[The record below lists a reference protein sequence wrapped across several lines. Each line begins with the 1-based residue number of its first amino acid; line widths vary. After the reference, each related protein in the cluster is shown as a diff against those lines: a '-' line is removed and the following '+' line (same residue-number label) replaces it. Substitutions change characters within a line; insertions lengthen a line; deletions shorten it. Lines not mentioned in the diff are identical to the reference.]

1 VLVGVVAGL
10 NDELEGG
17 FEHVAAEAAAAAVEE
32 VAGEDWLAAEPD
44 EPALFEGE
52 AAEAS
57 AELEPA
63 EEQDRPIVEQSSEE
77 EEPEDGDDEDAER
90 QFEAVS
96 SRIACVRA
104 CVRACASVVN
114 ECCWQ
119 AEPTSKQ
126 ALKAQKKAA
135 KQEVC
140 AQTNCWLAARLTTA
154 LLAQAKQAKKGAK
167 QDAKQAKKDAKEA
180 KKAEK
185 AQRKAAKKG
194 K

>member
-1 VLVGVVAGL
+1 MLASVLVL
-10 NDELEGG
+10 
-17 FEHVAAEAAAAAVEE
+17 
-32 VAGEDWLAAEPD
+32 P
-44 EPALFEGE
+44 LF
-52 AAEAS
+52 
-57 AELEPA
+57 
-63 EEQDRPIVEQSSEE
+63 
-77 EEPEDGDDEDAER
+77 
-90 QFEAVS
+90 
-96 SRIACVRA
+96 
-104 CVRACASVVN
+104 N

-167 QDAKQAKKDAKEA
+167 QDAKQAKKDAKLDAKQSKKDAKLDAKQAKKDAKEA

>member
-1 VLVGVVAGL
+1 MT
-10 NDELEGG
+10 
-17 FEHVAAEAAAAAVEE
+17 
-32 VAGEDWLAAEPD
+32 
-44 EPALFEGE
+44 
-52 AAEAS
+52 
-57 AELEPA
+57 
-63 EEQDRPIVEQSSEE
+63 
-77 EEPEDGDDEDAER
+77 
-90 QFEAVS
+90 
-96 SRIACVRA
+96 
-104 CVRACASVVN
+104 N

-119 AEPTSKQ
+119 AEPPSKQ

>member
-1 VLVGVVAGL
+1 MT
-10 NDELEGG
+10 NK
-17 FEHVAAEAAAAAVEE
+17 
-32 VAGEDWLAAEPD
+32 
-44 EPALFEGE
+44 
-52 AAEAS
+52 
-57 AELEPA
+57 
-63 EEQDRPIVEQSSEE
+63 
-77 EEPEDGDDEDAER
+77 
-90 QFEAVS
+90 
-96 SRIACVRA
+96 
-104 CVRACASVVN
+104 
-114 ECCWQ
+114 CCWQ
-119 AEPTSKQ
+119 AEPPCKQ

-140 AQTNCWLAARLTTA
+140 ARIRHWFAARLTTA